1 MNKYNDINELINLL
15 EIKKDKV
22 IEDAKKERLEC
33 IARVDALRIGAK
45 TFEDEV
51 ILKYIELRNI
61 AGTVNHFKSLGVKSK
76 SGRVYSPTD
85 VSSLIKEACSE
96 VNEVLLRIAT
106 DILNGNK
113 DALKK
118 RSRYL

>member
-1 MNKYNDINELINLL
+1 MDKYSDINELINLL
-15 EIKKDKV
+15 EIQKDKV
-22 IEDAKKERLEC
+22 IEDANQESLEC
-33 IARVDALRIGAK
+33 IARVNALRKGAE

-61 AGTVNHFKSLGVKSK
+61 TGTANHFKSLGVKSK
-76 SGRVYSPTD
+76 SGNVYSPTD
-85 VSSLIKEACSE
+85 VSSLIKEATCG
-96 VNEVLLRIAT
+96 VNEVLLRIAG

-113 DALKK
+113 NAAKK